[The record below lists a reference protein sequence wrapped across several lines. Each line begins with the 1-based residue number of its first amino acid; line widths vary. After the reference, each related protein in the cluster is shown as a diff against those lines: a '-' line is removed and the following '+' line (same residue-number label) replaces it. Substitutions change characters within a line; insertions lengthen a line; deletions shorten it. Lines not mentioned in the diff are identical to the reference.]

1 MGMTATTAIQ
11 ITKQF
16 LQKTEDCNLK
26 PPNAVTEGNSR
37 VAITAR
43 EVEAIGRVIE
53 LAIAATYPS
62 RGHR

>member
-1 MGMTATTAIQ
+1 MTATNAIL

-16 LQKTEDCNLK
+16 LEKTNGCNLK

-43 EVEAIGRVIE
+43 EVEAIRRVIE

-62 RGHR
+62 RGSR